1 MKHSNKKTGI
11 FKKMSRQI
19 VIPVICI
26 LIVIG
31 ILISTILNFKIN
43 DLRESEM
50 SAKSSYGAAD
60 IDTFFTSYQAM
71 ATQLGAIPE
80 VKDMMLT
87 MKKGA
92 DLFDYE
98 HMDRLQELF
107 IAAADI
113 DTDNISVT
121 WFADFDTSQLWESS
135 GFKTEKG
142 EWDVTTR
149 SWYKEILDAKG
160 TIVTE
165 PYTTTAGE
173 VVASVITPV
182 YGDNKDV
189 LGVAGLDLKL
199 TILSNMMEKHK
210 FGKTGYYVLLS
221 SDGQVIY
228 HPSSDSIG
236 KHISELDVDEKVKD
250 AISEHKAEFFKYKS
264 NGKSIYGYSSMVGD
278 TNWMILTGMPS
289 REYNSAYFIILI
301 IIVVVF
307 VIAGVVITLG
317 TIKTAKSIVNPLEQ
331 LEKIADEIANGNL
344 EIDAKV
350 ESNDE
355 IGQVAASL
363 DHTVVRLKDYIVYI
377 NEITEVLEEIGKGNL
392 NFELKNDYTGD
403 FKKIEDGLLEIKQQL
418 SVTITGITEASH
430 EVAEGAE
437 QIAHT
442 AQNISE
448 GATDQASAIEELQAT
463 IETVSSQVDRN
474 AQNAV
479 AANDKS
485 TLVQQNLNACDEQ
498 MKKLVAAMEDISKS
512 SSQIK
517 EVISTIQNIADQ
529 TTLLA
534 LNASIEAARAGE
546 AGRGFAVV
554 ANEVNHLALD
564 SMTAAQSTV
573 DLIANAL
580 DSVDK
585 GMGIVQET
593 AEMLQHSVEESNEL
607 GKRID
612 DISEAS
618 LSQADSLNQVT
629 GGIEQISSV
638 VTENSA
644 MAEES
649 AAFSQELTAQAQLL
663 NQQIEVFRL

>member
-1 MKHSNKKTGI
+1 
-11 FKKMSRQI
+11 MSRQI

-113 DTDNISVT
+113 DTDNINVT

-199 TILSNMMEKHK
+199 TILTNMMEKHK

>member
-1 MKHSNKKTGI
+1 
-11 FKKMSRQI
+11 MSRQI